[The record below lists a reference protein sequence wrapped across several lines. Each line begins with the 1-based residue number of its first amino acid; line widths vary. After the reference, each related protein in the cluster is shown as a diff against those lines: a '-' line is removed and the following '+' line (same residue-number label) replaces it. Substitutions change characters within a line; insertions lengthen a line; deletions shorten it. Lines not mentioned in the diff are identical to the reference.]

1 MGMVAEYDTKFL
13 MPLLVA
19 TFHLESPSF
28 IDPIDEV
35 MVTDEDSILAQWL
48 QTKLLCMG
56 C

>member
-1 MGMVAEYDTKFL
+1 
-13 MPLLVA
+13 VA